1 MGFPVEPAE
10 LAVGFL
16 VEPAELALGFPGEP
30 AEQVLLFPVEPAEL
44 AVGFPVEPAEHTVGF
59 PVEPAE
65 HTVGFPV
72 ELVAAGE
79 DLVSPVSW
87 RLIGA
92 EPQREAELLGELLG
106 DQSGCGPPAGLRTT
120 RWTRLWSPKDR
131 GLRAWR

>member
-44 AVGFPVEPAEHTVGF
+44 AVGFPVEPAEHTL
-59 PVEPAE
+59 
-65 HTVGFPV
+65 GFPV